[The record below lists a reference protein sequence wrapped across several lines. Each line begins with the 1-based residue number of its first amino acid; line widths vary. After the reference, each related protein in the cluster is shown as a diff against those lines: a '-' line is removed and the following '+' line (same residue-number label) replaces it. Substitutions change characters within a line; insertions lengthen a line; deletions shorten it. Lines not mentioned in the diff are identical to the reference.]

1 MLNSS
6 PAVAGDVVY
15 ADGHYGKVYALNA
28 GS

>member
-6 PAVAGDVVY
+6 PAVAGGAVY
-15 ADGHYGKVYALNA
+15 ADGHHGKVYATNA